1 MPDYVITEENLRHN
15 SDNISLNLIQQNLKN
30 PDDAGSISLKFN
42 PVTDSTAG
50 IILPSDKSKI
60 DKIITNGD
68 GTKYLADNGQYKT
81 VQGGSADIEAI
92 KNTLMIVLQTLVVLA
107 T

>member
-1 MPDYVITEENLRHN
+1 MPDYVITEGNLRHN

-68 GTKYLADNGQYKT
+68 GTKYLADNG
-81 VQGGSADIEAI
+81 
-92 KNTLMIVLQTLVVLA
+92 
-107 T
+107 